1 MIQNIYLDKII
12 SDDELKS
19 IKGDYLDDAWIL
31 HHLTSDCDVY
41 DKQSK
46 ILICSL
52 RKKRIKQNDVAWKN
66 LAKLA
71 VPARGRGAAAGPIN
85 PESVYWKKRTLH
97 KTSKFKTGYLK
108 PDGTPS
114 KMMVSNQVCSTP
126 IGYFEKMKAVGSD
139 LPCRLTYHTA
149 HSLDKYQAGI
159 PYIEEIDKW
168 YKKLHPTHHHKQKA
182 RASLQPD
189 YQIANTAFST
199 VTINRN
205 FRTGL
210 HQDAGDWGGYA
221 MLTILERGHYNGG
234 LFMIPAY
241 GIGIDLRQGDVI
253 CAKVSEYHCNTEIWT
268 TSEQD
273 IYNASLPPLF
283 KKDLQ
288 VGTLGLDKD
297 YSRISFVSYLREKI
311 INCPASKTK

>member
-1 MIQNIYLDKII
+1 MTIKNIYLDKII
-12 SDDELKS
+12 SDHELKS
-19 IKGDYLDDAWIL
+19 IKGDYLDDAWIFN
-31 HHLTSDCDVY
+31 HLTGDCDVY

-66 LAKLA
+66 LSKLA
-71 VPARGRGAAAGPIN
+71 VPARGRGAAAGPID

-126 IGYFEKMKAVGSD
+126 IGYYEKMKAVGSD

-149 HSLDKYQAGI
+149 HSLHEYQQGI
-159 PYIEEIDKW
+159 PYIEEINRW
-168 YKKLHPTHHHKQKA
+168 YKKLHPTHYVKQKA
-182 RASLQPD
+182 RADKQPNFR
-189 YQIANTAFST
+189 IANTAFST

-210 HQDAGDWGGYA
+210 HQDSGDWGGYA
-221 MLTILERGHYNGG
+221 CLTILERGQYNGG

-241 GIGIDLRQGDVI
+241 GIGIDLREGDILV
-253 CAKVSEYHCNTEIWT
+253 AKVSEHHCNSEIWT
-268 TSEQD
+268 TPEQD
-273 IYNASLPPLF
+273 EYNASLPRIF
-283 KKDLQ
+283 KIDNQ

-297 YSRISFVSYLREKI
+297 YSRISFVSYLRAKI
-311 INCPASKTK
+311 INCPASK